1 MEYLSDI
8 KIFLKVVQKKGFS
21 AAAAELN
28 LSQSAVSKHVAR
40 LEHSLGVQLLHRSTH
55 QLSLTEAGA
64 DFCER
69 AAHIVSELD
78 EARQSAAAL
87 SAGIKGGLRVHS
99 TFGVGHS
106 FVAPAI
112 ARFMESYK
120 DVSIQLI
127 LAPGD
132 TVNVLEQDIDVTIR
146 LSTERDPLRNQTSLS
161 HEVLGSMR
169 YLICGA
175 PSYFQRA
182 GYPKTPR
189 ALDGHNCLVHSLQP
203 GANHWRF
210 GDSDGKDD
218 YVIRVA
224 GTYSSNSGAAL
235 YEAVKRGIGL
245 ARMLE
250 HVVRE
255 PLDRGEL
262 EAIFQDQTRST
273 YFVTAY
279 YPRSARVPRKIRAF
293 LDFLAGLLK
302 PAAKTDTGSA
312 HLNSLPE

>member
-8 KIFLKVVQKKGFS
+8 KIFLKVVQKKSFS

-40 LEHSLGVQLLHRSTH
+40 LERSLGVQLLHRSTH

-69 AAHIVSELD
+69 AAHIVTELD
-78 EARQSAAAL
+78 DARKSAAAL
-87 SAGIKGGLRVHS
+87 SAGIKGGLRIHS
-99 TFGVGHS
+99 TFGVGQS
-106 FVAPAI
+106 FIAPAI
-112 ARFMESYK
+112 ARFMEGYK

-132 TVNVLEQDIDVTIR
+132 TVNVLEQDIDLTIR

-182 GYPKTPR
+182 GYPAAPR
-189 ALDGHNCLVHSLQP
+189 DLERHNCLVHSLQP

-210 GDSDGKDD
+210 GDADANDD
-218 YVIRVA
+218 YVVRVA

-255 PLDRGEL
+255 PLKLGEL
-262 EAIFQDQTRST
+262 EAIFADQTRST

-279 YPRSARVPRKIRAF
+279 FPRSAQVPGKTRAF
-293 LDFLAGLLK
+293 LDFLRGLLT
-302 PAAKTDTGSA
+302 PAADAAPLKS
-312 HLNSLPE
+312 SPE

>member
-8 KIFLKVVQKKGFS
+8 KIFLKVVQKRGFS

-55 QLSLTEAGA
+55 QLSLTEAGV

-69 AAHIVSELD
+69 ASHIVSELD
-78 EARQSAAAL
+78 EARKSAAAL
-87 SAGIKGGLRVHS
+87 SAAIRGGLRVHS
-99 TFGVGHS
+99 TFGIGHS

-120 DVSIQLI
+120 DISVQLI

-146 LSTERDPLRNQTSLS
+146 LSTERDPLRNQASLS

-182 GYPKTPR
+182 GYPETPR
-189 ALDGHNCLVHSLQP
+189 ALERHNCLVHSLQP

-210 GDSDGKDD
+210 ADSGDSDG
-218 YVIRVA
+218 YVVRVA

-250 HVVRE
+250 HVALEAVN
-255 PLDRGEL
+255 RGEL
-262 EAIFQDQTRST
+262 EVIFPDQTRST

-279 YPRSARVPRKIRAF
+279 RPRSAQVPQKTRAF
-293 LDFLAGLLK
+293 LDFLKDMLK
-302 PAAKTDTGSA
+302 RTASPSGPAQV
-312 HLNSLPE
+312 NSFPE

>member
-55 QLSLTEAGA
+55 QLSLTEAGT

-69 AAHIVSELD
+69 AIRIVAEIED
-78 EARQSAAAL
+78 ARKSAAAL
-87 SAGIKGGLRVHS
+87 SAGVKGGLRIHS
-99 TFGVGHS
+99 TFGVGQS
-106 FVAPAI
+106 FIAPAI
-112 ARFMESYK
+112 ARFMEAYK

-132 TVNVLEQDIDVTIR
+132 SINVLEQDIDLTIR

-175 PSYFQRA
+175 PAYFRRA
-182 GYPKTPR
+182 GYPDTPR
-189 ALDGHNCLVHSLQP
+189 DLERHNCLVHSLQP
-203 GANHWRF
+203 GANHWHF
-210 GDSDGKDD
+210 GDTDHD
-218 YVIRVA
+218 YVVRVT

-255 PLDRGEL
+255 PLERGEL
-262 EAIFQDQTRST
+262 EAIFRDQTRST

-279 YPRSARVPRKIRAF
+279 YPRSSQVPQKTRAF
-293 LDFLAGLLK
+293 LDFLRTSLTPTPGVE
-302 PAAKTDTGSA
+302 PALAPA
-312 HLNSLPE
+312 NSLPE

>member
-8 KIFLKVVQKKGFS
+8 KIFLKVVQRKGFS
-21 AAAAELN
+21 AAATELN

-40 LEHSLGVQLLHRSTH
+40 LEQSLGVQLLHRSTH

-87 SAGIKGGLRVHS
+87 SAGVKGGLRVHS
-99 TFGVGHS
+99 TFGIGHS
-106 FVAPAI
+106 FIAPAI
-112 ARFMESYK
+112 ARFMEGYK
-120 DVSIQLI
+120 DISIQLI

-132 TVNVLEQDIDVTIR
+132 TVNVLEQNIDVTIR

-161 HEVLGSMR
+161 HDVLGSMR

-175 PSYFQRA
+175 PSYFERA
-182 GYPKTPR
+182 GYPKSPR
-189 ALDGHNCLVHSLQP
+189 DLERHNCLVHSLQP

-210 GDSDGKDD
+210 AGVDPADD
-218 YVIRVA
+218 YVVRVT

-245 ARMLE
+245 ARILE

-255 PLDRGEL
+255 PLERGEL
-262 EAIFQDQTRST
+262 EAIFPEQTRST

-279 YPRSARVPRKIRAF
+279 FPRSTRIPQKTTAF
-293 LDFLAGLLK
+293 LNFLRKLLDPTADGTPGLA
-302 PAAKTDTGSA
+302 PT
-312 HLNSLPE
+312 NSFRE

>member
-8 KIFLKVVQKKGFS
+8 KIFIKVVQKKGFS

-28 LSQSAVSKHVAR
+28 MSQSAVSKHVAR
-40 LEHSLGVQLLHRSTH
+40 LEQSFGVQLLHRTTH

-64 DFCER
+64 DFFER
-69 AAHIVSELD
+69 ANRIVIELD
-78 EARQSAAAL
+78 EARQAAAAL

-99 TFGVGHS
+99 TFGVGQS

-112 ARFMESYK
+112 ARFMEDYK

-132 TVNVLEQDIDVTIR
+132 TIQVIEQDIDITIR
-146 LSTERDPLRNQTSLS
+146 LSTERDPLRNQMSLA
-161 HEVLGSMR
+161 HDVLGTMR

-175 PSYFQRA
+175 PAYFKRA

-189 ALDGHNCLVHSLQP
+189 DLEQHNCLVHSLQP
-203 GANHWRF
+203 GANHWHF
-210 GDSDGKDD
+210 DEPNGDD
-218 YVIRVA
+218 YVVRVS
-224 GTYSSNSGAAL
+224 GTYSSNSGGAL

-245 ARMLE
+245 ARILE
-250 HVVRE
+250 HVARDPIE
-255 PLDRGEL
+255 RGEL
-262 EAIFQDQTRST
+262 EAIFPDRTRST

-279 YPRSARVPRKIRAF
+279 FPKSAQTPLKTKAF
-293 LDFLAGLLK
+293 LDFLRGLLNPESNQTK
-302 PAAKTDTGSA
+302 QPAAA
-312 HLNSLPE
+312 RVHPE

>member
-8 KIFLKVVQKKGFS
+8 KIFLKVVQKKSFS

-69 AAHIVSELD
+69 AAHIVAELD
-78 EARQSAAAL
+78 DARKSAAAL

-99 TFGVGHS
+99 TFGIGQS
-106 FVAPAI
+106 FIAPAI
-112 ARFMESYK
+112 ARFMEDYK

-132 TVNVLEQDIDVTIR
+132 TVNVLEQDIDLTIR

-175 PSYFQRA
+175 PSYFRRA
-182 GYPKTPR
+182 GYPAAPR
-189 ALDGHNCLVHSLQP
+189 DLERHNCLVHSLQP

-210 GDSDGKDD
+210 GSAGANDD
-218 YVIRVA
+218 YVVRVA

-245 ARMLE
+245 SRMLE

-255 PLDRGEL
+255 PLKRGEL
-262 EAIFQDQTRST
+262 EAIFPDQTRST

-279 YPRSARVPRKIRAF
+279 FPRSTQVPGKTRAF
-293 LDFLAGLLK
+293 LDFLRGLLGLAGD
-302 PAAKTDTGSA
+302 AAP
-312 HLNSLPE
+312 LNPSPE

>member
-8 KIFLKVVQKKGFS
+8 KIFLKVVQKKSFS

-40 LEHSLGVQLLHRSTH
+40 IEHSLGVQLLHRSTH

-69 AAHIVSELD
+69 ALHIVAELD
-78 EARQSAAAL
+78 DARKSAAAL
-87 SAGIKGGLRVHS
+87 SAGIKGGLRIHS
-99 TFGVGHS
+99 TFGIGQS
-106 FVAPAI
+106 FIAPAI
-112 ARFMESYK
+112 ARFMEGYK

-132 TVNVLEQDIDVTIR
+132 TVNVLEQDIDLTIR

-182 GYPKTPR
+182 GYPAAPR
-189 ALDGHNCLVHSLQP
+189 DLERHNCLVHSLQP

-210 GDSDGKDD
+210 GGADANDD
-218 YVIRVA
+218 YVVRVA

-250 HVVRE
+250 HVARE
-255 PLDRGEL
+255 PLERGEL
-262 EAIFQDQTRST
+262 EAIFPDQTRST

-279 YPRSARVPRKIRAF
+279 FPRSAQVPQKTRAF
-293 LDFLAGLLK
+293 LDFLRRLLTPATDAVPGLA
-302 PAAKTDTGSA
+302 P
-312 HLNSLPE
+312 LNSSPE